1 MKKIF
6 SYNDFHQ
13 EIIMNNKIKDNI
25 IIIKNQGEE
34 NSLQE
39 MTPRII
45 IIILDISQMKE
56 EATEEQE
63 ELEEIVAVVVFIIK
77 GVAEARTQDMVNIP
91 HSNSIIIKTDRKGQE
106 M

>member
-1 MKKIF
+1 
-6 SYNDFHQ
+6 
-13 EIIMNNKIKDNI
+13 MNNKIKDNI

-77 GVAEARTQDMVNIP
+77 GAVEVRTQDMVNIP
-91 HSNSIIIKTDRKGQE
+91 HSNSIIIKTGRKGQE